1 MVSLP
6 IRIIGS
12 RTECQI
18 MHPKNKI
25 IMKSHIV
32 KLLFFLAII
41 YILFISVNTAMGLI
55 ITKTGNTQFAFFG
68 DTINYNYK
76 IANNDGI
83 DLHDVVLNDDH
94 FGSIAV
100 GDLRKGASWTH
111 SLNHMIDEGDMPGP
125 LTNKAFATGKKPDG
139 SLVSSPVASWHV
151 SLAID
156 GSLTVSIAPDNG
168 SRKIGEKV
176 TYSVSVKNKYP
187 VTLTNLSIT
196 DAIYHPSAVALPI
209 TLNRT
214 NLAPDKTAFGTVS
227 YTVVQDD
234 IRGPPLGITGYGSA
248 KVTDTASA
256 IARLPWWNPTNPD
269 DQLAVGRSFITIN
282 VD

>member
-1 MVSLP
+1 MVSLS
-6 IRIIGS
+6 IRMIGS
-12 RTECQI
+12 RTTCPI

-25 IMKSHIV
+25 IMRSHTI
-32 KLLFFLAII
+32 KLLLSLAII
-41 YILFISVNTAMGLI
+41 YILFISVNTAMGLT
-55 ITKTGNTQFAFFG
+55 ITNTGNTRFAFFG
-68 DTINYNYK
+68 DTINYDYK
-76 IANNDGI
+76 IVNNDGV
-83 DLHDVVLNDDH
+83 DLHDVVFNDDN
-94 FGSIAV
+94 FGSIAI
-100 GDLRKGASWTH
+100 GDLKNGTSWTH
-111 SLNHMIDEGDMPGP
+111 SLNHTIDEGDMPGP
-125 LTNKAFATGKKPDG
+125 LRNKALATGKKPDE
-139 SLVSSPVASWHV
+139 SVVSSPVASWYV
-151 SLAID
+151 SLTIN
-156 GSLTVSIAPDNG
+156 GSMTVSILPDNG

-176 TYSVSVKNKYP
+176 TYSVSVRNNYP

-196 DAIYHPSAVALPI
+196 DAIYHPSAAALPI

-214 NLAPDKTAFGTVS
+214 RLAPNQTAFGTVS
-227 YTVVQDD
+227 YTIVQED

>member
-1 MVSLP
+1 MVSLS

-12 RTECQI
+12 RTICQI

-25 IMKSHIV
+25 IMKSHTI
-32 KLLFFLAII
+32 KLLLSLAII
-41 YILFISVNTAMGLI
+41 YILFISVNTAMGLT
-55 ITKTGNTQFAFFG
+55 ITNTGNTQFAFFG
-68 DTINYNYK
+68 DTINYDYK
-76 IANNDGI
+76 IVNNDGV
-83 DLHDVVLNDDH
+83 DLHDVVFNDDN
-94 FGSIAV
+94 FGSIAI
-100 GDLRKGASWTH
+100 GDLRNGTSWTH
-111 SLNHMIDEGDMPGP
+111 SLNHTIDEGDLPGP
-125 LTNKAFATGKKPDG
+125 LWNKALATGKKPDE
-139 SLVSSPVASWHV
+139 SVMTSPVASWHV
-151 SLAID
+151 SLAIN
-156 GSLTVSIAPDNG
+156 GSMTVLILPDSS

-176 TYSVSVKNKYP
+176 TYSVSVRNDDP

-196 DAIYHPSAVALPI
+196 DAIYHPSAIALPI

-214 NLAPDKTAFGTVS
+214 SLAPNQTAFGTVS
-227 YTVVQDD
+227 YTIVQED